1 MHRPFFGLLW
11 AFVVLLCACSATPG
25 GAAAGSPGAPPA
37 AAAQTA
43 RWTIAPTL
51 ADCVGVGPMQC
62 MRYRDRP
69 DGQWLFFYGAIE
81 GFTFREGEE
90 ADILVRFI
98 TVPNPP
104 ADGSSR
110 RVVLVQE
117 LARRPAPM
125 TSSAPS
131 AGATP
136 AASPAALTA
145 SGWQLASMGSARP
158 ATPEFSRI
166 RMSIDAAGRAS
177 GHSGVNRFS
186 AQTRATDTALR
197 FEAPVSTRMAGSP
210 EAMAL
215 ESDFL
220 ARLLRTASGRIEGD
234 RLRLFDAGG
243 AELMSFS
250 RAAAAR

>member
-1 MHRPFFGLLW
+1 MHRPFKGLLS
-11 AFVVLLCACSATPG
+11 AFVLMLCACSSMPG
-25 GAAAGSPGAPPA
+25 GASSGSPGAPATA
-37 AAAQTA
+37 AGQTV
-43 RWTIAPTL
+43 RWTIASSL
-51 ADCVGVGPMQC
+51 ADCVGVGPMKC
-62 MRYRDRP
+62 LRYRERP
-69 DGQWLFFYGAIE
+69 DGPWLFFYDAIE

-125 TSSAPS
+125 TSSIS
-131 AGATP
+131 SSGATP
-136 AASPAALTA
+136 ATPPAALTA
-145 SGWQLASMGSARP
+145 STWQLATMGSARP
-158 ATPEFSRI
+158 ASPEFQRI
-166 RMSIDAAGRAS
+166 QMTLDASGRAS

-186 AQTRATDTALR
+186 AQTRASDTRLS
-197 FEAPVSTRMAGSP
+197 FEGPVSTRMAGSP

-220 ARLLRTASGRIEGD
+220 ARLQRTASWRVEGD
-234 RLRLFDAGG
+234 RLRLFDANG
-243 AELMSFS
+243 AELMSFN